1 VTRTVSFTLAALV
14 VAAVTAAQAQTAQSP
29 GADVY
34 AARCATC
41 HDAPEA
47 TRAPS
52 RESLRARSVQ
62 AILASLEPTG
72 VMGPQ
77 GAQLS
82 TAEKQAVAAYLAA
95 PTPAPPAPA
104 ATPAAPPGAAPAAA
118 PAPSDP
124 TVGRCASPA
133 PAFGTSLAPI
143 WNGWGNDPSNGR
155 FQTAA
160 AAGLTASTVPKLTL
174 KWAFAFPNATTATSQ
189 PAVVGGR
196 VFVGSEAGGVW
207 SLDLATG
214 CTYWKF
220 DTEAG
225 VRSAITVE
233 RISQT
238 PARYAAFFGDFRA
251 NMYAVDAQSG
261 ELIWKV
267 RADEHPFARVTGAP
281 LFSNNRL
288 FVTVS
293 SVEEVPAARPN
304 YPCCT
309 FRGSVVALDP
319 ATGKQV
325 WRTYMISE
333 EPKIVGKNAAGT
345 PLWKSAGVAIWSS
358 PTIDVAKNTV
368 YVATGNAYT
377 QPAAPMSDA
386 IVALD
391 MNTGAIRWFNQIT
404 PNDAFV
410 IGCKP
415 DNPNCPDEVGPDH
428 DFGSSPILRTVGGRR
443 VLLAGQKSGVIYGI
457 DPDNG
462 GKVLWQQRVGKGSE
476 LGGIEWGPAADT
488 TNVYVAV
495 SDVIAQGAGP
505 SEQPGG
511 LHALKIVTGE
521 RLWHTP
527 APPLT
532 CKGGPGCSGAQS
544 AAISAIPGV
553 VFSGSV
559 DGHIRAY
566 STGDGK
572 IIWDFDTMREFETV
586 NGVKGTGGSID
597 GGGPVIV
604 NGMVLTNSG
613 YGRWRGKPGNVL
625 LAFGLQ

>member
-1 VTRTVSFTLAALV
+1 MLTLAAV
-14 VAAVTAAQAQTAQSP
+14 IVAASVAQAQPTQST

-34 AARCATC
+34 ASRCATC
-41 HDAPEA
+41 HDAPDA

-52 RESLRARSVQ
+52 RESLRARSAQ
-62 AILASLEPTG
+62 AILAALEPTG
-72 VMGPQ
+72 VMAPQ

-82 TAEKQAVAAYLAA
+82 TAEKQAVAAFLAA
-95 PTPAPPAPA
+95 PTPASPAPGATAPAPA
-104 ATPAAPPGAAPAAA
+104 GTAPSAAAA
-118 PAPSDP
+118 PTDP
-124 TVGRCASPA
+124 TIGRCASPA
-133 PAFGTSLAPI
+133 PAFATSLAPM

-155 FQTAA
+155 FQPAA
-160 AAGLTASTVPKLTL
+160 AAGLTASTVSKLTL

-207 SLDLATG
+207 SLDLASG

-251 NMYAVDAQSG
+251 NVYAVDAQSG

-267 RADEHPFARVTGAP
+267 RADEHPFARITGAP
-281 LFSNNRL
+281 AFSNNRL

-309 FRGSVVALDP
+309 FRGSVMALDP

-325 WRTYMISE
+325 WRTFMITD

-391 MNTGAIRWFNQIT
+391 MNTGAVRWFNQIT

-443 VLLAGQKSGVIYGI
+443 VLLAGQKSGVIYGL

-488 TNVYVAV
+488 ATVYVAV

-511 LHALKIVTGE
+511 LHALKIDTGE

-544 AAISAIPGV
+544 AAISAMPGV

-559 DGHIRAY
+559 DGHLRAY
-566 STGDGK
+566 STTDGK
-572 IIWDFDTMREFETV
+572 IIWEFDTMREFQTV
-586 NGVKGTGGSID
+586 NGVKGAGGSID

-613 YGRWRGKPGNVL
+613 YARWRGKPGNVL